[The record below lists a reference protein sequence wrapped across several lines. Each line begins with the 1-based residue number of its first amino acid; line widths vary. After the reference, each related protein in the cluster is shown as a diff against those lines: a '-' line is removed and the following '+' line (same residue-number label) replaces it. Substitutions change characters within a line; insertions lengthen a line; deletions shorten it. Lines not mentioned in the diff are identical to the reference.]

1 MLNVILRDFVLVL
14 TSMLAIS
21 LQVNND
27 IYLFT
32 R

>member
-21 LQVNND
+21 LQANND